1 LRWGNASR
9 FESSRPEILIT
20 AILRNRVYVRFRRLF
35 RLSHRTCD
43 PSSKWAVQRPGPA
56 ARRSN
61 GPAVRRAA
69 HAPPRSSPPM
79 RRAAPTANFP
89 AAGGRR
95 PAGET
100 RCVALDGFSFGPL
113 VVGHRAACCHFQF
126 QYSKLYQIVAP
137 LENKGGEAVKYTK
150 VVHFSRLNLHFEGLF
165 RPSRSILVRRAC
177 ASAPPN
183 DSARQAARIAC
194 RMHGGCAAR

>member
-1 LRWGNASR
+1 MRDDSGSPCPHTVIKHAFGRHKSPAWRFRSGSRLGRRTPRSGSLPVHDLHQMGREACCRHDMAYPVSWRRVTHLQRSWRWGNVSR
-9 FESSRPEILIT
+9 FESSRPAILNDKC
-20 AILRNRVYVRFRRLF
+20 LRNRVYVRFRRLF

-100 RCVALDGFSFGPL
+100 RCVALIERFSFS
-113 VVGHRAACCHFQF
+113 HFQF
-126 QYSKLYQIVAP
+126 
-137 LENKGGEAVKYTK
+137 
-150 VVHFSRLNLHFEGLF
+150 H
-165 RPSRSILVRRAC
+165 
-177 ASAPPN
+177 
-183 DSARQAARIAC
+183 
-194 RMHGGCAAR
+194 